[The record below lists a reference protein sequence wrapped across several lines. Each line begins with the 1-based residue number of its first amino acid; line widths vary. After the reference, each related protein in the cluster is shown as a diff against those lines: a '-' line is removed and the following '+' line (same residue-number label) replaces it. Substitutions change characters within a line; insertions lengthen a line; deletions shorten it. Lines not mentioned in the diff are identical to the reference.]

1 MTTVNKIRTA
11 FLSVTAVIFVGF
23 FLLFLGSN
31 RFFTPKQHEVV
42 QLDDGWTISRGLN
55 TWELK
60 DLPNESVGIV
70 NKDDVVILKRTL
82 PDEDIYPATIY
93 FRSILSSVKV
103 YLDGN
108 EIYTFGDEFV
118 EKGLMLPKMENFVQL
133 PDRFQGKELTIE
145 LTAHEN
151 NAFSGLS
158 PIRLGAYNDI
168 KNDLVQTKRL
178 NMIIGVYLC
187 HLGFLLMILSPF
199 LAFSQFKDFSI
210 FFSSLTSL
218 LMGIYILCYNDSFWY
233 LSDNPDFYTFTEYF
247 SLYLIPAAILGFV
260 IAAGQ
265 AVYKKT
271 GIILMALNLIFGLGT
286 TLLHLLN
293 IIHIC
298 VFVSWLHIL
307 GLLEGI
313 FVIVSLTVSAIR
325 ANRAKGESRKGVT
338 STQTLITGLII
349 FLVCSLIDI
358 VSFNV
363 LKFSKNG
370 EANANINFMTFG
382 ALVFIMTLLLNF
394 FYHCIEYINES
405 TAKAQLE
412 GIAYSDALTG
422 ISNRSRCEQVLAELS
437 GSFTIISMDLDYL
450 KFTNDNYGHDQG
462 DKLLSGFSEILRN
475 SFTDA
480 SLIGRMGGDE
490 FIIVLP
496 FIDEERT
503 QRDLRGFEDL
513 MEHRNKQEL
522 KLRFSASWGYAASN
536 EKEVKSTLSAQ
547 KVYLLADQRMY
558 TMKNQHHKETL
569 GRLYEDILGNITSKG
584 GAGNE

>member
-1 MTTVNKIRTA
+1 MTTVKIRTA
-11 FLSVTAVIFVGF
+11 FLSVAAVIIVAI
-23 FLLFLGSN
+23 FLLFLGSDN
-31 RFFTPKQHEVV
+31 FYTPRQHEVV

-55 TWELK
+55 KWES
-60 DLPNESVGIV
+60 DNLPNESIGIV
-70 NKDDVVILKRTL
+70 NKDDVVILTRTL
-82 PDEDIYPATIY
+82 PEEDIYPATIY
-93 FRSILSSVKV
+93 FKSILSSIKV
-103 YLDGN
+103 YLDG
-108 EIYTFGDEFV
+108 ELIYTFGDDFV
-118 EKGLMLPKMENFVQL
+118 EKGLMLPKMENFIQL
-133 PDRFQGKELTIE
+133 PQDFQGKELTIE

-151 NAFSGLS
+151 NAFAGLS
-158 PIRLGAYNDI
+158 PVKLGIYNDI
-168 KNDLVQTKRL
+168 KNELVQTKRL
-178 NMIIGVYLC
+178 NLVIGVYLC

-199 LAFSQFKDFSI
+199 LAFSQFHDFSI

-218 LMGIYILCYNDSFWY
+218 LMGIYILCYNDHFWY

-265 AVYKKT
+265 SVYKRT
-271 GIILMALNLIFGLGT
+271 GITLMVINLVFGLGT
-286 TLLHLLN
+286 TLLHLFN
-293 IIHIC
+293 IVHIC
-298 VFVSWLHIL
+298 KFVSWLHVI

-313 FVIVSLTVSAIR
+313 FVIISLIVSAIKGSK
-325 ANRAKGESRKGVT
+325 AKGEARKEIT

-349 FLVCSLIDI
+349 FLICALIDI

-363 LKFSKNG
+363 LKFTQNG
-370 EANANINFMTFG
+370 EVNANINFMTFG

-405 TAKAQLE
+405 TVKTQLE
-412 GIAYSDALTG
+412 GLAYSDALTG

-450 KFTNDNYGHDQG
+450 KYTNDNYGHDQG

-503 QRDLRGFEDL
+503 QRDLRGFTDL
-513 MEHRNKQEL
+513 MEHRNSQES

-536 EKEVKSTLSAQ
+536 EKEVKNSLSAQ

-558 TMKNQHHKETL
+558 TMKNQHHKQTL
-569 GRLYEDILGNITSKG
+569 GRLYEDLLGKMTNKG
-584 GAGNE
+584 GADNE